1 MLLAIDI
8 GNTNIAFGVFRH
20 EALRG
25 HWRLSTEAQ
34 RTADEYGA
42 LLLTLLG
49 HSGISRNDLKG
60 AIIASVVPRLTP
72 VFKEA
77 LSRYFNAEAIVVTNE
92 NCGIPVLTDNPAEV
106 GADRLVNAVAAWA
119 ERKKPLIVVDF
130 GTAVT
135 FDYVTE
141 RGEYAGGI
149 IAPGIGIS
157 SEALFKKTAKLPRVE
172 PRKPARLIGRNTV
185 DSISSGVFYGFISL
199 VDGIIE
205 RMTAEA
211 RTGPEVIATG
221 GLAPIVI
228 GESKYVTIADEFLTL
243 KGLRII
249 FDGRLS
255 SKN

>member
-1 MLLAIDI
+1 MLLAIDM

-20 EALRG
+20 DALKG
-25 HWRLSTEAQ
+25 NWRLSTEG
-34 RTADEYGA
+34 RKTADEYGA
-42 LLLTLLG
+42 LLFSLLA
-49 HSGISRNDLKG
+49 HSGLSRQDLKG
-60 AIIASVVPRLTP
+60 AIIASVVPQLTP
-72 VFKEA
+72 VFREA
-77 LSRYFNAEAIVVTNE
+77 LSRYFNIEALVVTNE

-106 GADRLVNAVAAWA
+106 GADRLVNAVAAYS
-119 ERKKPLIVVDF
+119 ERKKSLIVVDF

-141 RGEYAGGI
+141 AGEYAGGI

-172 PRKPARLIGRNTV
+172 PSRPARLIGRNTV
-185 DSISSGVFYGFISL
+185 ESISSGVFYGFISL

-205 RMTAEA
+205 RMMAEA
-211 RTGPEVIATG
+211 GTGPEVVATG

-228 GESKYVTIADEFLTL
+228 GESKYVTVADEFLTL

-249 FDGRLS
+249 YDGKRV
-255 SKN
+255 

>member
-1 MLLAIDI
+1 MLLAIDM

-20 EALRG
+20 DALKG
-25 HWRLSTEAQ
+25 NWRLSTEG
-34 RTADEYGA
+34 RKTADEYGA
-42 LLLTLLG
+42 LLLSLMG
-49 HSGISRNDLKG
+49 HSGITRHDLKG
-60 AIIASVVPRLTP
+60 AIIASVVPQLTP

-77 LSRYFNAEAIVVTNE
+77 LSRYFNIEALVVTNE

-106 GADRLVNAVAAWA
+106 GADRLVNAVAAYS
-119 ERKKPLIVVDF
+119 ERKKSLIVVDF

-135 FDYVTE
+135 FDYVSE
-141 RGEYAGGI
+141 AGEYAGGI

-172 PRKPARLIGRNTV
+172 PSRPARLIGRNTV
-185 DSISSGVFYGFISL
+185 ESISSGVFYGFISL

-205 RMTAEA
+205 RMMAEA
-211 RTGPEVIATG
+211 GTGPEVVATG

-228 GESKYVTIADEFLTL
+228 GESKYVTVADEFLTL

-249 FDGRLS
+249 YDGKRV
-255 SKN
+255 

>member
-1 MLLAIDI
+1 VLLAIDM

-20 EALRG
+20 DALKG
-25 HWRLSTEAQ
+25 NWRLSTEG
-34 RTADEYGA
+34 RKTADEYGA
-42 LLLTLLG
+42 LLLSLMG
-49 HSGISRNDLKG
+49 HSGITRHDLKG
-60 AIIASVVPRLTP
+60 AIIASVVPQLTP

-77 LSRYFNAEAIVVTNE
+77 LSRYFNIEALVVTNE

-106 GADRLVNAVAAWA
+106 GADRLVNAVAAYS
-119 ERKKPLIVVDF
+119 ERKKSLIVVDF

-141 RGEYAGGI
+141 AGEYAGGI

-172 PRKPARLIGRNTV
+172 PSRPARLIGRNTV
-185 DSISSGVFYGFISL
+185 ESISSGVFYGFISL

-205 RMTAEA
+205 RMMAEA
-211 RTGPEVIATG
+211 GTGPEVVATG

-228 GESKYVTIADEFLTL
+228 GESKYVTVADEFLTL

-249 FDGRLS
+249 YDGKRV
-255 SKN
+255 

>member
-20 EALRG
+20 DALKG
-25 HWRLSTEAQ
+25 NWRLSTEG
-34 RTADEYGA
+34 RKTADEYGA
-42 LLLTLLG
+42 LLLSLMG
-49 HSGISRNDLKG
+49 HSGITRHDLKG
-60 AIIASVVPRLTP
+60 AIIASVVPQLTP

-77 LSRYFNAEAIVVTNE
+77 LSRYFNIEALVVTNE

-106 GADRLVNAVAAWA
+106 GADRLVNAVAAYS
-119 ERKKPLIVVDF
+119 ERKKSLIVVDF

-135 FDYVTE
+135 FDYVSE
-141 RGEYAGGI
+141 AGEYAGGI

-172 PRKPARLIGRNTV
+172 PSRPARLIGRNTV
-185 DSISSGVFYGFISL
+185 ESISSGVFYGFISL

-205 RMTAEA
+205 RMMAEA
-211 RTGPEVIATG
+211 GTGPEVVATG

-228 GESKYVTIADEFLTL
+228 GESKYVTVADEFLTL

-249 FDGRLS
+249 YDGKRV
-255 SKN
+255 

>member
-1 MLLAIDI
+1 MLLAIDM

-20 EALRG
+20 DALKG
-25 HWRLSTEAQ
+25 NWRLSTEG
-34 RTADEYGA
+34 RKTADEYGA
-42 LLLTLLG
+42 LLLSLMG
-49 HSGISRNDLKG
+49 HSGITRHDLKG
-60 AIIASVVPRLTP
+60 AIIASVVPQLTP

-77 LSRYFNAEAIVVTNE
+77 LSRYFNIEALVVTNE

-106 GADRLVNAVAAWA
+106 GADRLVNAVAAYS
-119 ERKKPLIVVDF
+119 ERKKSLIVVDF

-141 RGEYAGGI
+141 AGEYAGGI

-172 PRKPARLIGRNTV
+172 PSRPARLIGRNTV
-185 DSISSGVFYGFISL
+185 ESISSGVFYGFISL

-205 RMTAEA
+205 RMMAEA
-211 RTGPEVIATG
+211 GTGPEVVATG

-228 GESKYVTIADEFLTL
+228 GESKYVTVADEFLTL

-249 FDGRLS
+249 YDGKRV
-255 SKN
+255 

>member
-1 MLLAIDI
+1 VLLAIDM

-20 EALRG
+20 DALKG
-25 HWRLSTEAQ
+25 NWRLSTEG
-34 RTADEYGA
+34 RKTADEYGA
-42 LLLTLLG
+42 LLLSLMG
-49 HSGISRNDLKG
+49 HSGITRHDLKG
-60 AIIASVVPRLTP
+60 AIIASVVPQLTP

-77 LSRYFNAEAIVVTNE
+77 LSRYFNIEALVVTNE

-106 GADRLVNAVAAWA
+106 GADRLVNAVAAYS
-119 ERKKPLIVVDF
+119 ERKKSLIVVDF

-135 FDYVTE
+135 FDYVSE
-141 RGEYAGGI
+141 AGEYAGGI

-172 PRKPARLIGRNTV
+172 PSRPARLIGRNTV
-185 DSISSGVFYGFISL
+185 ESISSGVFYGFISL

-205 RMTAEA
+205 RMMAEA
-211 RTGPEVIATG
+211 GTGPEVVATG

-228 GESKYVTIADEFLTL
+228 GESKYVTVADEFLTL

-249 FDGRLS
+249 YDGKRV
-255 SKN
+255 